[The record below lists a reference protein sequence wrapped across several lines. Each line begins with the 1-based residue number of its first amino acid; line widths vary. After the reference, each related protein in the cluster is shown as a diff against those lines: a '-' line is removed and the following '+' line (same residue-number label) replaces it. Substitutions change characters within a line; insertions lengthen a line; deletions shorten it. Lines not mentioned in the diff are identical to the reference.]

1 VARVEVAQDV
11 AGDLDRI
18 VDHLTQNDAS
28 RIDDRVAGLIDAIE
42 VLTHSP
48 LMGRPVR
55 HDLRELVVGR
65 GAEGYLILYKYVPE
79 IDTAFVLAIR
89 SQREAGYANRDDVDS

>member
-1 VARVEVAQDV
+1 MARIEIATEVAD
-11 AGDLDRI
+11 DLDRI
-18 VDHLTQNDAS
+18 VDHLPQHDAS
-28 RIDDRVAGLIDAIE
+28 RVDERIAGLIDAIE

-55 HDLRELVVGR
+55 HDLRELIVGR
-65 GAEGYLILYKYVPE
+65 AEEGYVIVYKHIPE

-89 SQREAGYANRDDVDS
+89 SQREAGYAGFNDVDS